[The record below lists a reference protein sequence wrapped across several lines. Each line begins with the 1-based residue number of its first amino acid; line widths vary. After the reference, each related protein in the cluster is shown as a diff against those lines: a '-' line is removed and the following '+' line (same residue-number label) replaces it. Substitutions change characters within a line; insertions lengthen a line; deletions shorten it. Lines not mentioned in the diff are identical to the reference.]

1 MESVANYK
9 VRGTVLYAFM
19 PKEVDHHSSLRMKDG
34 IADARV
40 NHPVTSLVFDFSKT
54 DFMDSAGVGM
64 LLGRYKE
71 MAAIGGEVF
80 VRNTSPRIKR
90 ILEMSGIYRIIRDW
104 DKKDEEGS
112 R

>member
-1 MESVANYK
+1 MENGTNYK

-19 PKEVDHHSSLRMKDG
+19 PKEVDHHSSLEMKDG
-34 IADARV
+34 ITKARICR
-40 NHPVTSLVFDFSKT
+40 PVTSLVFDFAKT
-54 DFMDSAGVGM
+54 DFMDSAGIGM

-71 MAAIGGEVF
+71 MSAIGGEVF
-80 VRNTSPRIKR
+80 VRNTSPRVKR

>member
-1 MESVANYK
+1 MENGANYK

-19 PKEVDHHSSLRMKDG
+19 PRAVDHHSSMLMKDG
-34 IADARV
+34 ITKARV
-40 NHPVTSLVFDFSKT
+40 STPVTSLVFDFSKT
-54 DFMDSAGVGM
+54 DFMDSAGIGM

-80 VRNTSPRIKR
+80 VRNTSPRVKR

-104 DKKDEEGS
+104 DGKDGEGS

>member
-1 MESVANYK
+1 MNNGTNYQ

-19 PKEVDHHSSLRMKDG
+19 PKEVDHHSSLRLKDG
-34 IADARV
+34 ITRARV
-40 NHPVTSLVFDFSKT
+40 SRPVTSLVFDFSKT
-54 DFMDSAGVGM
+54 DFMDSAGIGM

-80 VRNTSPRIKR
+80 VRNTSPRVRR

-104 DKKDEEGS
+104 DRKDEEGS